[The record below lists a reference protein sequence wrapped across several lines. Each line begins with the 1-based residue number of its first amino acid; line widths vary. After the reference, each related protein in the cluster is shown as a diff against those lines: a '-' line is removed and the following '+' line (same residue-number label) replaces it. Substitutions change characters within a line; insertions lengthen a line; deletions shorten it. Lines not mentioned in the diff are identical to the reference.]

1 MSVGPTIFPS
11 APYGMPNS
19 DPTNLKTTPA
29 GTSLAHWVG
38 RTWARL
44 SYGRKVEPTW
54 LEINRLDLPV
64 RDLPSAFDGMTIAH
78 LTDFHLGHHL
88 PIRYLHEV
96 VERTQA
102 QRPDLIALTGDF
114 IHKGFRHVEAVASA
128 MRGFSA
134 PLGVMAVL
142 GNHDFSVRNA
152 LGWRRH
158 KGLHSAVA
166 DALGANGVRVLRNE
180 AVCLERPGGQLFVAG
195 IDDLWSGECNPAAAL
210 AGLCPTSPRIVLAHN
225 PLTVEQL
232 DGHRCDLMLSGH
244 THGGQI
250 DWPGA
255 GRFLLGKRA
264 RRFAVGLCHHGSTPV
279 YVSKGVGFGV
289 RFRFGVRPEVS
300 FVTLKRA

>member
-1 MSVGPTIFPS
+1 
-11 APYGMPNS
+11 MPNS

-114 IHKGFRHVEAVASA
+114 IHKGFRHVEAVATA

-134 PLGVMAVL
+134 PLGVDWAL
-142 GNHDFSVRNA
+142 SRNFAIGLELRYHGFFS
-152 LGWRRH
+152 
-158 KGLHSAVA
+158 
-166 DALGANGVRVLRNE
+166 
-180 AVCLERPGGQLFVAG
+180 
-195 IDDLWSGECNPAAAL
+195 NP
-210 AGLCPTSPRIVLAHN
+210 PTSLGEAAYYS
-225 PLTVEQL
+225 E
-232 DGHRCDLMLSGH
+232 
-244 THGGQI
+244 
-250 DWPGA
+250 
-255 GRFLLGKRA
+255 LLRA
-264 RRFAVGLCHHGSTPV
+264 EYADQ
-279 YVSKGVGFGV
+279 
-289 RFRFGVRPEVS
+289 E
-300 FVTLKRA
+300 